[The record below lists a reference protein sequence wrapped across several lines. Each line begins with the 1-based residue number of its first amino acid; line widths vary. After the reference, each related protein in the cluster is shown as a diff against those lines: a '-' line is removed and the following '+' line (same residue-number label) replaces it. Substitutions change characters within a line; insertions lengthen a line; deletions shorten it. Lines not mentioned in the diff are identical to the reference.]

1 MSQAAVDIP
10 RKRQRVTQA
19 CHRCRSKKYKCNSVR
34 PACSTCIASNS
45 ECSYGTAVKRRG
57 LQSGYVRAIEILWGL
72 VFKRIAG
79 SQDGVNKLLVELSVV
94 INQTPADSN
103 GNDNAD
109 DLLKYW
115 RSSGVPSAIESLL
128 DGEVINSPRLQT
140 AVPEDTDANVDLS
153 LASLQAWPLP
163 QSTRFP
169 GTTPSAASPPPLPE
183 SLQQLMSPTV
193 VGVLDSTYSLET
205 PISRHQTHGENSL
218 SDWSPL
224 PSDWHDLIQIYLT
237 VEHSWLPILERHAL
251 FRIAY
256 TYQDHCDPR
265 KCLDDR
271 RRGEFSSLWAVL
283 ALGEVHSYG
292 ISSSRVVQFRSISQ
306 YFLSKDPMHEDYLDY
321 AQALLLE
328 STLHLGRSNLV
339 LAKSAL
345 AQAFV
350 LSSAVEGQDLS
361 AKVAFQKQLHL
372 TLSGCFVVD
381 TLLSF
386 TMGTRPQMTSDDLPS
401 SSPCDE
407 SGSDEWEPFVNKFG
421 KLPSSGSSSVSTLA
435 APSRVS
441 STFNYLVKL
450 LCILNA
456 AMREQTSKVALTAF
470 IEAWCI
476 NIPAHLNIAE
486 SSSSY
491 TTKNCLPPQLHLK
504 ALRVAA
510 SFLGTS
516 RSIRDQTYVLNN
528 NTQQRLRKD
537 MGSVVVHMSQT
548 FGVKSLP
555 ASLSVLIPL
564 LEAHH
569 FWPNEPGQ
577 SNVSDTIT
585 EYKSLWG
592 WNNALCFDDSG
603 LPPTLVTQGLS
614 DGVPHRES
622 LNHLIPTADTDNT
635 SGRQSG
641 HISTSNIVT
650 HEQPDTTE
658 VDVPAQALRND
669 TDISQDDILLGST
682 PDQLRDYLALLQEN
696 ESANNDQNFMQ
707 SLGFFDNFDYTDL

>member
-1 MSQAAVDIP
+1 MSEAAIDIP

-79 SQDGVNKLLVELSVV
+79 SQDGVNKLLAELSIV

-103 GNDNAD
+103 ENDNAD

-128 DGEVINSPRLQT
+128 DGGVINSPRLQT
-140 AVPEDTDANVDLS
+140 AVLEDTDANVDLS

-163 QSTRFP
+163 QSNHFP
-169 GTTPSAASPPPLPE
+169 GTTPSAASPPPLPA

-193 VGVLDSTYSLET
+193 VGVLDPTYSLET
-205 PISRHQTHGENSL
+205 PVSRHQTHGES
-218 SDWSPL
+218 SPSGWSPL
-224 PSDWHDLIQIYLT
+224 PSDWHDLTQVYLT
-237 VEHSWLPILERHAL
+237 VEHSWLPIVERHVL
-251 FRIAY
+251 FRMAY
-256 TYQDHCDPR
+256 TYQDHCDSR
-265 KCLDDR
+265 KSLDDR

-306 YFLSKDPMHEDYLDY
+306 HFLSMDPMHEDYLDY

-328 STLHLGRSNLV
+328 ATLHLGRNNLV

-350 LSSAVEGQDLS
+350 LSSAVEGEGSS
-361 AKVAFQKQLHL
+361 AKVLYRRQLDL
-372 TLSGCFVVD
+372 TLFGCFVID

-386 TMGTRPQMTSDDLPS
+386 TMGSRPQMTLDDLPS
-401 SSPCDE
+401 GSPCDE

-421 KLPSSGSSSVSTLA
+421 TVPSSGPSSASALA

-441 STFNYLVKL
+441 STFNHLVKL
-450 LCILNA
+450 LCIMNA
-456 AMREQTSKVALTAF
+456 AMREQTSENALTAS

-476 NIPAHLNIAE
+476 NVPAHLKIAE
-486 SSSSY
+486 SSSGY
-491 TTKNCLPPQLHLK
+491 TTKTFLPPQLHLK
-504 ALRVAA
+504 ALRIAA
-510 SFLGTS
+510 SFLGAS
-516 RSIRDQTYVLNN
+516 RSIRPQTHVLNN
-528 NTQQRLRKD
+528 DTQQRVSKD
-537 MGSVVVHMSQT
+537 IGSVVLHMSQT

-555 ASLSVLIPL
+555 ASLSVLVPL
-564 LEAHH
+564 LKAHP
-569 FWPNEPGQ
+569 FRPDEPGQ
-577 SNVSDTIT
+577 SNVCDTIT

-603 LPPTLVTQGLS
+603 LPLMLVTRDLS
-614 DGVPHRES
+614 DGVPPRES
-622 LNHLIPTADTDNT
+622 LNHLIPAADPNNT
-635 SGRQSG
+635 SGWQSG
-641 HISTSNIVT
+641 QNSTSNIFT
-650 HEQPDTTE
+650 HEQPDTTGI
-658 VDVPAQALRND
+658 DAPAQAVLND
-669 TDISQDDILLGST
+669 TNISQDDILLGNT

-696 ESANNDQNFMQ
+696 ESTNNDQNFMQ
-707 SLGFFDNFDYTDL
+707 SLGFFDNFDYTDF